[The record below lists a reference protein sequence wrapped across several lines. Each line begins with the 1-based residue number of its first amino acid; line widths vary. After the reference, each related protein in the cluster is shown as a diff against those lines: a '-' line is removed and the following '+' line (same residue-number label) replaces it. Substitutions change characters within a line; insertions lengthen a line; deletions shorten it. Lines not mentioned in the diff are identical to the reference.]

1 MTTPQ
6 PANAPAPVAGNPAT
20 PAIFAIVGGA
30 LGVIGFFLPFGATS
44 TGGSQGVTPHTVT
57 YSFWDLTNHYL
68 TGANLSGV
76 TATGQP
82 TSTAPYVAALLAL
95 PAVLALVAL
104 VAGGVGVLRGL
115 EPVQA
120 SVMGAAGLMGVL
132 NGGGS
137 FLTISVLLAPQSVGT
152 GGTSAAG
159 FGLIVM
165 QVGFFVILVGG
176 ITAVAQQARRAGA

>member
-6 PANAPAPVAGNPAT
+6 PANAPVRVNPAT
-20 PAIFAIVGGA
+20 PAIFGIVGGA
-30 LGVIGFFLPFGATS
+30 LGVSGFFLPWEANG
-44 TGGSQGVTPHTVT
+44 TGGAQGVTPHTVT

-68 TGANLSGV
+68 TGANLPGV

-82 TSTAPYVAALLAL
+82 TNTAPYVAALLAL

-104 VAGGVGVLRGL
+104 VAGGVGVIRGPG
-115 EPVQA
+115 PVLA
-120 SVMGAAGLMGVL
+120 SLIGAAGLMGVL
-132 NGGGS
+132 NGGS
-137 FLTISVLLAPQSVGT
+137 SLLTPSVLIGAER
-152 GGTSAAG
+152 GGASASG

-176 ITAVAQQARRAGA
+176 ITAVAQARRADA